1 MDSNSPI
8 GVFDSGLGGL
18 TVLKS
23 LRRLLPHENF
33 IFVGDSARAPYG
45 SRTPEEIILYLQQFM
60 DYFKSCNVKMAICA
74 CNTMTSYGYP
84 LFKDNDSFFL
94 VPMNPA
100 IKPALDVTPNKHIG
114 VIATEATIKKEMHKS
129 AAMQIDT
136 DIQIYSL
143 GCPKFVPL
151 IEAGKIE
158 GEEIE
163 NAVFEYAKHFTN
175 TDIQSLILGCTHYPI
190 ISNILK
196 KYFGPEVTLINPA
209 LETAKNAV
217 SILKANNLL
226 NKQNQKGSLQLRF
239 SAIQKNSTQMAKII
253 LGNDIPPITNVDLTT
268 FVK

>member
-1 MDSNSPI
+1 MDSNSAI

-60 DYFKSCNVKMAICA
+60 DYFKARNVKMAICA

-84 LFKDNDSFFL
+84 LFKNSTPFFL

-100 IKPALDVTPNKHIG
+100 IKPALDAAPNKHIG
-114 VIATEATIKKEMHKS
+114 VIATEATIKKQMHKS

-136 DIQIYSL
+136 DIKIYGL

-151 IEAGKIE
+151 IEAGKIQ
-158 GEEIE
+158 GTEIE
-163 NAVFEYAKHFTN
+163 NAVSEYAQHFAQSN
-175 TDIQSLILGCTHYPI
+175 IQSLILGCTHYPI
-190 ISNILK
+190 ISDVLK
-196 KYFGPEVTLINPA
+196 KYFGQNITLINPA

-217 SILKANNLL
+217 DLLKENALL
-226 NKQNQKGSLQLRF
+226 NEQTTMGTLELRF